1 MAPWTYRPRIVIEVR
16 ARSCG
21 GRAREENSMLTRY
34 VASILAVVAT
44 VLTAAPARAQI
55 QTGSLVVK
63 AVDEQGALMPGAT
76 VTVTSP
82 ALPREMVGV
91 TDTSGVYQLPGL
103 PVGTYTIKTSLEGF
117 KTVIREGVLVHQG
130 QSTTLEITVSVGALS
145 EALTVKGESPVVDT
159 RSSG

>member
-16 ARSCG
+16 ARPCG
-21 GRAREENSMLTRY
+21 ARAREEESMLTRY
-34 VASILAVVAT
+34 AASILAVVAT

-91 TDTSGVYQLPGL
+91 TDTSGVYQVPGL
-103 PVGTYTIKTSLEGF
+103 PVGSYTIKTSLQGF
-117 KTVIREGVLVHQG
+117 KTVIRQDVLVRQG
-130 QSTTLEITVSVGALS
+130 QATT
-145 EALTVKGESPVVDT
+145 VDVT
-159 RSSG
+159 